1 MHFNSYLFTLKFEPR
16 NGCVYPVSVEPSLH
30 ELPLVL
36 RAVREPHDA
45 DAVREALL
53 ELPVV
58 RRTVGNLKWSRA

>member
-36 RAVREPHDA
+36 RAVREPHDP
-45 DAVREALL
+45 DPVGKTLL
-53 ELPVV
+53 ELAVI
-58 RRTVGNLKWSRA
+58 RRTVGHLIY